1 MRKHSAKRTFSLE
14 LTSSTPHSQF
24 SILMTLSSITLTS
37 FRSSPLPQTV
47 EFSDGVNILYGKNAS
62 GKTNLL
68 EAIYLCAAGKSF
80 RACDEKNFIRHGERR
95 CGVLAEYSAEDGR
108 QSSVEVCYY
117 TDGKSLSR
125 MFRLDGVK
133 TDSASE
139 AVGNLRAVV
148 FTPDHLSIVKGAPEE
163 RRRFLD
169 MVMSQASRSYIK
181 YLSAYNKR
189 LRYKNDF
196 LRIAKVKGIS
206 PDPVMLETVNI
217 TLAEYAVR
225 VCDMRREFC
234 RELTKHASEIYSK
247 LTDGRESLKLEYVS
261 KISLPE
267 GLDFEESVS
276 EVCRIFGE
284 AAESE
289 IAAGYSV
296 VGPHR
301 DDISMRISVGGE
313 KNENYSVGENSGKD
327 DDTFYE
333 NELGEAIPHSAKYFG
348 SRGQQRSAVLSLKL
362 AEGEML
368 KKLTGEYPVFL
379 LDDVLSELDS
389 GRRSFILS
397 KLSGRQVIVTCC
409 DADTAFSNI
418 PGARFIKADGGVY
431 EDYGGVLF

>member
-1 MRKHSAKRTFSLE
+1 
-14 LTSSTPHSQF
+14 
-24 SILMTLSSITLTS
+24 MTLSSITLTS

-139 AVGNLRAVV
+139 AVGNFRAVV

-196 LRIAKVKGIS
+196 LRIAKIKGIA

-234 RELTKHASEIYSK
+234 RELTKLASEIYSK
-247 LTDGRESLKLEYVS
+247 ITDGRESLRLEYVS

-267 GLDFEESVS
+267 GLGFEESVS

-289 IAAGYSV
+289 VAAGYSV
-296 VGPHR
+296 AGPHR
-301 DDISMRISVGGE
+301 DDISIRISGSE
-313 KNENYSVGENSGKD
+313 SIDNYSAGGGSGED
-327 DDTFYE
+327 DDTIHE
-333 NELGEAIPHSAKYFG
+333 NGFCEAIPHSAKYFG

-389 GRRSFILS
+389 ERRSFILS

-409 DADTAFSNI
+409 DADAAFSDI
-418 PGARFIKADGGVY
+418 PGAKFIKADRGIY
-431 EDYGGVLF
+431 EG

>member
-1 MRKHSAKRTFSLE
+1 MRRRQIVPCVRRKKFH
-14 LTSSTPHSQF
+14 
-24 SILMTLSSITLTS
+24 
-37 FRSSPLPQTV
+37 
-47 EFSDGVNILYGKNAS
+47 
-62 GKTNLL
+62 KTRR
-68 EAIYLCAAGKSF
+68 K
-80 RACDEKNFIRHGERR
+80 R

-108 QSSVEVCYY
+108 TSSVEVCYY

-148 FTPDHLSIVKGAPEE
+148 FTPDHLSIIKGAPEE

-313 KNENYSVGENSGKD
+313 KTRITLSVKTPAKMTIHFMKTNPAKRYRTVRSTSAHGDSSGVRC
-327 DDTFYE
+327 
-333 NELGEAIPHSAKYFG
+333 S
-348 SRGQQRSAVLSLKL
+348 LSNL
-362 AEGEML
+362 
-368 KKLTGEYPVFL
+368 P
-379 LDDVLSELDS
+379 
-389 GRRSFILS
+389 R
-397 KLSGRQVIVTCC
+397 
-409 DADTAFSNI
+409 
-418 PGARFIKADGGVY
+418 ARC
-431 EDYGGVLF
+431 